1 MPHTA
6 TTPENRLRAALH
18 QRDLADVLENADWPE
33 LAARARLQDV
43 AAAETLYREG
53 EELSAL
59 PFLLSGEV
67 KLTKAGPQGR
77 EYVLHLL
84 RPGAFCDVAAL
95 YYTGGVPTSAVM
107 VTSGRVLWLEKS
119 ALLRCLSRNP
129 ALAAYLLGVL
139 SHRQRLFIN
148 KIVSSQGVISVS
160 RRVAAWLLHRSR
172 MEKSATLHLSGTR
185 ELLAR
190 LLGVSRESLSREL
203 NGLARA
209 GVIRLERSHIE
220 ILQRETLERS
230 AHD

>member
-1 MPHTA
+1 M
-6 TTPENRLRAALH
+6 
-18 QRDLADVLENADWPE
+18 VLENADWPE

-53 EELSAL
+53 EELNAL

-67 KLTKAGPQGR
+67 KLTKAARRGG

-95 YYTGGVPTSAVM
+95 YYTGGVPTLGRQ

-119 ALLRCLSRNP
+119 ALLRCLSHNP

-172 MEKSATLHLSGTR
+172 MEKSATLHLRARGTCWR
-185 ELLAR
+185 A
-190 LLGVSRESLSREL
+190 LLGVSRESLSR
-203 NGLARA
+203 GAQRA
-209 GVIRLERSHIE
+209 CAGGRHRLDAA
-220 ILQRETLERS
+220 T
-230 AHD
+230 

>member
-6 TTPENRLRAALH
+6 TTPESRLHAALH
-18 QRDLADVLENADWPE
+18 QRDLADVLEAADWPE

-53 EELSAL
+53 ENIGSL

-67 KLTKAGPQGR
+67 KLIKAGPQGR

-129 ALAAYLLGVL
+129 ALAAYLLAVL

-160 RRVAAWLLHRSR
+160 RRVAAWLLHRSK
-172 MEKSATLHLSGTR
+172 MEKSSTLHLSGTR

-209 GVIRLERSHIE
+209 GVIRLERRQVE
-220 ILQRETLERS
+220 ILQRDILEHS

>member
-6 TTPENRLRAALH
+6 TTPESRLRAALH
-18 QRDLADVLENADWPE
+18 QRDLADVLDAADWPE

-43 AAAETLYREG
+43 AAAETLYHEG
-53 EELSAL
+53 EEVAFL

-67 KLTKAGPQGR
+67 KLVKAGPQGR

-84 RPGAFCDVAAL
+84 RAGAFCDVAAL

-107 VTSGRVLWLEKS
+107 VTPGRVLWLEKE

-129 ALAAYLLGVL
+129 ELAAYLLAVL
-139 SHRQRLFIN
+139 AHRQRLFIN

-203 NGLARA
+203 NSLARA
-209 GVIRLERSHIE
+209 GIIRLERRRVE
-220 ILQRETLERS
+220 ILQRDILERS